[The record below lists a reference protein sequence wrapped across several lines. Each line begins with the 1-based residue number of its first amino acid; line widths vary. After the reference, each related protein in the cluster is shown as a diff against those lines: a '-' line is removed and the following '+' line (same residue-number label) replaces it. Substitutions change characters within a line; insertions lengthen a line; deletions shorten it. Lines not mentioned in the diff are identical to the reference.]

1 MLRTKFLDGQVAS
14 IKSIEMLLPLNCF
27 GVVGG
32 SCHGSLAGP
41 EFVARG
47 EVATSKNYPANQAR
61 AAQNRTGCG
70 VRLRTSGHWTASE
83 FALFSP
89 RTNAFVGCCSAF
101 PKPNGGIW
109 TGRTCMHGL
118 IRLRRS
124 SSFGIAQMLI
134 PSQSSRTKPW
144 KMARGPQRD
153 CPEFHL
159 HRSMRYEH

>member
-70 VRLRTSGHWTASE
+70 VRL
-83 FALFSP
+83 LFSNSGP
-89 RTNAFVGCCSAF
+89 VKIKIVI
-101 PKPNGGIW
+101 PKVQVLF
-109 TGRTCMHGL
+109 C
-118 IRLRRS
+118 RRE
-124 SSFGIAQMLI
+124 L
-134 PSQSSRTKPW
+134 
-144 KMARGPQRD
+144 
-153 CPEFHL
+153 CL
-159 HRSMRYEH
+159 

>member
-70 VRLRTSGHWTASE
+70 VRLPFSDTFESKRSTV
-83 FALFSP
+83 LFL
-89 RTNAFVGCCSAF
+89 FLV
-101 PKPNGGIW
+101 
-109 TGRTCMHGL
+109 
-118 IRLRRS
+118 S
-124 SSFGIAQMLI
+124 SSLA
-134 PSQSSRTKPW
+134 
-144 KMARGPQRD
+144 
-153 CPEFHL
+153 
-159 HRSMRYEH
+159 

>member
-70 VRLRTSGHWTASE
+70 VRLHKS
-83 FALFSP
+83 
-89 RTNAFVGCCSAF
+89 
-101 PKPNGGIW
+101 NGYQIESFRAIGVEQKTYAIS
-109 TGRTCMHGL
+109 
-118 IRLRRS
+118 RLADFLRFTR
-124 SSFGIAQMLI
+124 A
-134 PSQSSRTKPW
+134 
-144 KMARGPQRD
+144 
-153 CPEFHL
+153 
-159 HRSMRYEH
+159 

>member
-70 VRLRTSGHWTASE
+70 VRLRKTTKVTVLHTAATRNDE
-83 FALFSP
+83 
-89 RTNAFVGCCSAF
+89 
-101 PKPNGGIW
+101 
-109 TGRTCMHGL
+109 
-118 IRLRRS
+118 
-124 SSFGIAQMLI
+124 
-134 PSQSSRTKPW
+134 
-144 KMARGPQRD
+144 
-153 CPEFHL
+153 
-159 HRSMRYEH
+159 

>member
-70 VRLRTSGHWTASE
+70 VRLQCTPSGWLNGQASYLE
-83 FALFSP
+83 A
-89 RTNAFVGCCSAF
+89 NV
-101 PKPNGGIW
+101 
-109 TGRTCMHGL
+109 
-118 IRLRRS
+118 RL
-124 SSFGIAQMLI
+124 GA
-134 PSQSSRTKPW
+134 
-144 KMARGPQRD
+144 D
-153 CPEFHL
+153 
-159 HRSMRYEH
+159 